1 MNDALRIAMAIGIG
15 LLAFWVLVGLMLF
28 VLWRAAKRRIKRV
41 EAYVNQPV
49 FSTRDLNLVK
59 ARENLTKEETAQ
71 IRDFLRARKERE
83 ARDQDTIDIATEFHR
98 EG

>member
-1 MNDALRIAMAIGIG
+1 MNDALRIAMAFGIA
-15 LLAFWVLVGLMLF
+15 LLAFWVLVGLFLIW
-28 VLWRAAKRRIKRV
+28 LWHKAKVRIKRI
-41 EAYVNQPV
+41 ELWANSEPTYK
-49 FSTRDLNLVK
+49 DLELLK
-59 ARENLTKEETAQ
+59 PRENLSKDETQQ